1 MAICTCTHRKEI
13 GINSEYLV
21 KFLMKFNVN
30 DINCFT
36 LAPQVSAKVMM
47 VIMIEWLISQLKS
60 SSYIHYTSYGLGFGS
75 LDCDWAVWF
84 LLQQGLIEDPC
95 WILRAGPLPGFQ
107 WKIVTKTQTETG
119 GVECF
124 WPSLKWAR
132 WWWWWW
138 WWCLTCT
145 WCQHGSIWPY
155 TTGPVENVCCS
166 RCQKQNL
173 ALCSVCSLRFCESTP
188 WNANW

>member
-1 MAICTCTHRKEI
+1 
-13 GINSEYLV
+13 
-21 KFLMKFNVN
+21 MKFNVN
-30 DINCFT
+30 GINCFT
-36 LAPQVSAKVMM
+36 FAPQVSAKVMM

-145 WCQHGSIWPY
+145 WCQHGSIWPTPQVLWKMFVAPGAKNKTWPCALY
-155 TTGPVENVCCS
+155 
-166 RCQKQNL
+166 
-173 ALCSVCSLRFCESTP
+173 ALCASASQLLEMPTGKHRTAQGFCSPS
-188 WNANW
+188 